1 MPGLGEIVRSLFG
14 AWRLAC
20 FDRDGLVL
28 FDASPEGFWRSF
40 WAAGLVFP
48 PFFTLLI
55 LRWTLGLA
63 EGSFLHYILIEL
75 TAYAIGWLLFP
86 VVMLEV
92 AQHFG
97 LWDRYRRYIVA
108 YNWVAVIQNALYLP
122 ILILNAEGF
131 LPQGAAAGIALSVF
145 SLLLVYTWFVT
156 LAALE
161 VPVGTAVAITALDF
175 VLSLVLNAT
184 ANSLLS

>member
-1 MPGLGEIVRSLFG
+1 MPSLGEIVRSLYG

-20 FDRDGLVL
+20 LDRDGLVL
-28 FDASPEGFWRSF
+28 FDASPEGFRRSF

-48 PFFTLLI
+48 PFFTLLL
-55 LRWTLGLA
+55 LRWTLGVA

-92 AQHFG
+92 AQHFD

-108 YNWVAVIQNALYLP
+108 YNWVAVIQNAVYLP
-122 ILILNAEGF
+122 ILILNAAGF
-131 LPQGAAAGIALSVF
+131 LPQGSATGIALLLL

-161 VPVGTAVAITALDF
+161 VPAATAVAITALDL
-175 VLSLVLNAT
+175 VLSLILNAT
-184 ANSLLS
+184 ANALLT